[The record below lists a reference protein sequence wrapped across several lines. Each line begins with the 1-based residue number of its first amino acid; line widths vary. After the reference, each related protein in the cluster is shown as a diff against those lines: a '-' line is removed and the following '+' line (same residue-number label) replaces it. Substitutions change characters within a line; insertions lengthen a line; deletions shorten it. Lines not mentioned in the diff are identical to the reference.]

1 MHRRGFRE
9 FAAARILENTSTATK
24 ADAEEV
30 KKRRKRSKEK
40 KKSVKGGATRGIEGR
55 EGRSKSRKTGSLL
68 APRGPFLLAFLHGGL
83 STIFRV
89 KRRDAATSARSL
101 DMEKSTISG
110 FNDDGNHSCKRIGFS
125 HFVLGMLKNPCVI
138 RVHDQRSSSSDR
150 WVAISL

>member
-9 FAAARILENTSTATK
+9 FAAARILENTPTATK

-30 KKRRKRSKEK
+30 KKRRKRRKRSKEK
-40 KKSVKGGATRGIEGR
+40 KKSVKGGATRGAEGH

-101 DMEKSTISG
+101 DVEKSMISG
-110 FNDDGNHSCKRIGFS
+110 FNDDGNISCKHIGFS
-125 HFVLGMLKNPCVI
+125 HFVFGMLNNPCVI
-138 RVHDQRSSSSDR
+138 REHDRRRSSSSDR
-150 WVAISL
+150 